1 MKKKLTLLDEL
12 IQRERK
18 YCDECAV
25 GSDEY
30 NKSMDRLAKLEE
42 QRHAQK
48 EGTGK
53 LVVEGVKVVSGVVLP
68 VFGWVVITAFEKEDT
83 LTSAL
88 KKTIDCFIPRR
99 L

>member
-12 IQRERK
+12 IKRERE
-18 YCDECAV
+18 YCEKCEV

-68 VFGWVVITAFEKEDT
+68 VFGWVVITAFEKDDT

-88 KKTIDCFIPRR
+88 KKTIDCFIPRK